1 MDVKLEL
8 YRTFREVARRGS
20 FSAAAEALFIS
31 QSAVSQ
37 SIKNLES
44 QLGVALFDRRGKQI
58 ALTPEGRL
66 LYGYIDEGLKSIRQG
81 EEQLGQYAKLEKGE
95 LKIGVSDTISR
106 FVILNQLDSFHRIY
120 PYIHLSIING
130 TSIEAATWTLPL
142 STHQLRTL
150 RWRNIP
156 FLKCMTCSWPVMSTG
171 T

>member
-58 ALTPEGRL
+58 ALTPE
-66 LYGYIDEGLKSIRQG
+66 
-81 EEQLGQYAKLEKGE
+81 
-95 LKIGVSDTISR
+95 
-106 FVILNQLDSFHRIY
+106 
-120 PYIHLSIING
+120 
-130 TSIEAATWTLPL
+130 
-142 STHQLRTL
+142 
-150 RWRNIP
+150 
-156 FLKCMTCSWPVMSTG
+156 
-171 T
+171 